1 MNKEYLLIS
10 LPPLSTPSVQ
20 TPWVTAPQA
29 SNKQVALSPLP
40 EPQGRPSRSKARSAA
55 VGIGN
60 GLVNFTV
67 SALHDLHNCAFLL
80 GAEVS
85 EFLPEQT
92 SSMMQAISEAQVA
105 QLGTINSWIAST
117 FSLNPNDPIYNGFR
131 DKTTLGLEVAS
142 LITGGYATANGVVA
156 FNKLAE
162 APTLD

>member
-29 SNKQVALSPLP
+29 SNKQVAISPLP
-40 EPQGRPSRSKARSAA
+40 SPQGRSSRSKTRSAA

-80 GAEVS
+80 GVEVS
-85 EFLPEQT
+85 EFLTEQT
-92 SSMMQAISEAQVA
+92 SSMMQAITEAQTA
-105 QLGTINSWIAST
+105 QLGSINSWITST
-117 FSLNPNDPIYNGFR
+117 FSLNPNDPIYNGLR
-131 DKTTLGLEVAS
+131 DKTTLSLEVAS
-142 LITGGYATANGVVA
+142 LYAAAKGVVA

>member
-1 MNKEYLLIS
+1 
-10 LPPLSTPSVQ
+10 VA
-20 TPWVTAPQA
+20 APQA

-40 EPQGRPSRSKARSAA
+40 EPQGRSSRSKARSAA

-105 QLGTINSWIAST
+105 QLGTINSWMASM
-117 FSLNPNDPIYNGFR
+117 FSFSPTDPI
-131 DKTTLGLEVAS
+131 
-142 LITGGYATANGVVA
+142 
-156 FNKLAE
+156 
-162 APTLD
+162 